1 MSAVAA
7 APVISA
13 LDPPRVV
20 EGGRLW
26 LRGEGF
32 PAPSTTEHE
41 VSIGGVPAHV
51 SFAAATRLAVI
62 VPAGVDGGT
71 APVKVAWAPGATLF
85 ASVGE
90 TAAAGVHQVDSPAF
104 DPDSQLYVTYSGPRG
119 QEAAVSIFRVGASG
133 AREPFAT
140 GIVNATGL
148 AFGPDGHLYV
158 SSRFEG
164 RVYRVFED
172 GRHEVFATELGT
184 ACGLA
189 FAPDGSLFVGDRT
202 GTIFHVHSDGRADR
216 FATLPPSV
224 AAFHLAM
231 GPDDALYATAPTLST
246 YDCVYRIDAEGK
258 VEVIDATFGRPQGL
272 AFDAEG
278 RLHVADALA
287 GASGL
292 YRLPRSGPRELVVS
306 GPRLVGVA
314 FAPDGTMAVATPE
327 TVYTFRG

>member
-1 MSAVAA
+1 MPSAIAS
-7 APVISA
+7 PEITGIE
-13 LDPPRVV
+13 PRSVV

-26 LRGEGF
+26 LRGAHF
-32 PAPSTTEHE
+32 PTPSTTERE
-41 VSIGGVPAHV
+41 VTIAAAPAHV
-51 SFAAATRLAVI
+51 SFASHDRLAVI
-62 VPAGVDGGT
+62 VPHDAEGGLV
-71 APVKVAWAPGATLF
+71 PVKAVWALGVMLFVSMGA
-85 ASVGE
+85 

-104 DPDSQLYVTYSGPRG
+104 DAAGNLYVTYSGARG
-119 QEAAVSIFRVGASG
+119 QEAPVSIFRVVPDG

-148 AFGPDGHLYV
+148 ACGPDGHLYV

-172 GRHEVFATELGT
+172 GRSEVFASELGT

-202 GTIFHVHSDGRADR
+202 GTIFQVHSDGRADR
-216 FATLPPSV
+216 FAALPSSI

-231 GPDDALYATAPTLST
+231 GPDEAIYATVPTLAT
-246 YDCVYRIDAEGK
+246 YDYIYRIDADGK

-278 RLHVADALA
+278 RLHVAEALA
-287 GASGL
+287 GESGI
-292 YRLPRSGPRELVVS
+292 YRLPPSGKRELVVS
-306 GPRLVGVA
+306 GPRLVGLA
-314 FAPDGTMAVATPE
+314 FAPDGSMAVAAPE
-327 TVYTFRG
+327 TVYRFTA